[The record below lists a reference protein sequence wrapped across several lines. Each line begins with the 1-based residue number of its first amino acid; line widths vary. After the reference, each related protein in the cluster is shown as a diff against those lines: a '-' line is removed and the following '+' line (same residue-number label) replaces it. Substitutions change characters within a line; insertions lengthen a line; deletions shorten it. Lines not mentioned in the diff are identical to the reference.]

1 MLIDIEKNQNFLA
14 LLYSLQNNESNAVLQ
29 PICLARIIL
38 NKKVY
43 LYKLNNEYIYS
54 LKPNFHLNEKKA
66 RKKGGRPKLQLD
78 NYSVMYLKFECGN
91 SNRQIA
97 KILQVSEGTIRNF
110 FKELKVENVK
120 ISK

>member
-43 LYKLNNEYIYS
+43 FYKLNNEYVYS
-54 LKPNFHLNEKKA
+54 LKPNFYLNEKKA
-66 RKKGGRPKLQLD
+66 RKKGGRPKIQLD

-110 FKELKVENVK
+110 FKELKAENVK